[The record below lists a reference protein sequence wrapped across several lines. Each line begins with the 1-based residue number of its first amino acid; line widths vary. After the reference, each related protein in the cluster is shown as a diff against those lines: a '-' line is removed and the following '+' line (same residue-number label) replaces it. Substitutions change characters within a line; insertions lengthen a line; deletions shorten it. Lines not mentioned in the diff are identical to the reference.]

1 MSSVIS
7 WVKKEIVYIKNSF
20 IEIVKGVI
28 FFILAS
34 SGFGASLLLRYL
46 RYNGTVITSLGLI
59 VECISLFLCY
69 FLLRKYLKSKD
80 ELKTPKS

>member
-7 WVKKEIVYIKNSF
+7 WVKKEFVYIKSSF
-20 IEIVKGVI
+20 IEIVKSVI
-28 FFILAS
+28 FFALAS
-34 SGFGASLLLRYL
+34 SGLGASILLRYL
-46 RYNGTVITSLGLI
+46 GYNGTVIISLGLI

-69 FLLRKYLKSKD
+69 FLLREYLKSKD